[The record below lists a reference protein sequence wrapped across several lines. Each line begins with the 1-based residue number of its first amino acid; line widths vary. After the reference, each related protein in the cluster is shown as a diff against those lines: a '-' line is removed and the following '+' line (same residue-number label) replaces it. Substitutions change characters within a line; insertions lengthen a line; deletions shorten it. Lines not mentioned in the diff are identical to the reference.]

1 MIQAS
6 EDSAHEVRLW
16 VLSHACL
23 YIEFGD
29 ARLLVDPWL
38 AGSCYWRS
46 WWNYPEVDSTFVKSL
61 KPTHIYITH
70 LHWDHYHGP
79 SLRLFEDQNP
89 VILVP
94 KAATS
99 RMKSD
104 MCRDFSFS
112 DVIEIGHGDRYE
124 LCQDFGIYSYQFNP
138 WIIDSSLVVSVGGR
152 KLFNANDSKV
162 FGLSLRQI
170 IKNHAPFDFVFRS
183 HSSAVQIPYCIDSFG
198 SVSIPDRPPAQY
210 AKEFS
215 KFCLKTGARYAIP
228 FASSHVYLRPES
240 LKFNSSYNSPG
251 NLKVY
256 YEGLSRGDSKQ
267 ECVLMPAG
275 SAWSSIS
282 GFSIRSHDYSNI
294 NTHIDEMLEMHSAS
308 LGSALA
314 KESKSKPNELAFRK
328 YFKRFLASLVGLPGL
343 GFRFGFLVTSDFEPG
358 SGGFLSVVDL
368 GRREIVSC
376 GQVERQNEYELLSRL
391 GLSFLLK
398 VPTVVFNDCNQK
410 SMYNVWGPSKLV
422 RIFLS
427 SKRDLR
433 RYQKFCWL
441 IDLYENDGLPFWS
454 LLNPRQLVNR
464 ISRWRELVDAFGF
477 LFKTKILG
485 RPVDAIW
492 D

>member
-23 YIEFGD
+23 YIEFGGS
-29 ARLLVDPWL
+29 RLLVDPWL

-46 WWNYPEVDSTFVKSL
+46 WWNYPEVDSSLVKSL
-61 KPTHIYITH
+61 NPTHIYITH

-79 SLRLFEDQNP
+79 SLRLFEEGNP
-89 VILVP
+89 AILLP

-104 MCRDFSFS
+104 MHRDFSFS
-112 DVIEIGHGDRYE
+112 DVIEIGHGNSYE
-124 LCQDFGIYSYQFNP
+124 LCQDFRIYSYQFNP
-138 WIIDSSLVVSVGGR
+138 WIIDSSLVVSVGGV
-152 KLFNANDSKV
+152 KIFNANDSKV

-170 IKNHAPFDFVFRS
+170 VKNHAPFDFVFRS

-198 SVSIPDRPPAQY
+198 PVSVPDRPPAQY

-215 KFCLKTGARYAIP
+215 KFCLKTGAKYAIP

-240 LKFNSSYNSPG
+240 LEFNSSYNSPG
-251 NLKVY
+251 SLKDY
-256 YEGLSRGDSKQ
+256 YECVSRGSSNQ

-275 SAWSSIS
+275 STWSSKR
-282 GFSIRSHDYSNI
+282 GFSIRAHDYSDI
-294 NTHIDEMLEMHSAS
+294 NTHIGEMLDRHSAS

-314 KESKSKPNELAFRK
+314 RESKSKPNKLAFSK
-328 YFKRFLASLVGLPGL
+328 YFQRFLQSLVGLPGL
-343 GFRFGFLVTSDFEPG
+343 GFRFGFLVTSDFKPG
-358 SGGFLSVVDL
+358 SGGFLAVVDL
-368 GRREIVSC
+368 GRREVVSFE
-376 GQVERQNEYELLSRL
+376 QVERQSEYQLLSRF

-398 VPTVVFNDCNQK
+398 VPTVVFNDCNLK

-422 RIFLS
+422 RIFLAT
-427 SKRDLR
+427 KRDLR

-464 ISRWRELVDAFGF
+464 ISRWREIVDAFGF
-477 LFKTKILG
+477 LFKTKLLG
-485 RPVDAIW
+485 KPVDAIW